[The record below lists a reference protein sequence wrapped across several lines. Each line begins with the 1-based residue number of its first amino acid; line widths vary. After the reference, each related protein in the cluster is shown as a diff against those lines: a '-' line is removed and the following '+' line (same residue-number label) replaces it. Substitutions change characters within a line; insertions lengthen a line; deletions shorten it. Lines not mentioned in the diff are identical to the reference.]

1 MANKYF
7 DFGKLKRSFY
17 NTKLYDGTTLIVE
30 MPKKRTFEKMQE
42 VAETNKDDNSIEAY
56 NKLLELMAEI
66 LSNNRNKKK
75 ITVEYLE
82 KAGYT
87 IEDIVTYI
95 SNYTDFVNSISKD
108 PN

>member
-1 MANKYF
+1 MANRYF

-82 KAGYT
+82 KVGYT

>member
-82 KAGYT
+82 KVGYT

-95 SNYTDFVNSISKD
+95 SNYTDFVNSIAKN

>member
-7 DFGKLKRSFY
+7 DFGKVKRSFY
-17 NTKLYDGTTLIVE
+17 TTKLYDGTTLVVE

-42 VAETNKDDNSIEAY
+42 VAEADKDDSNIDAY

-75 ITVEYLE
+75 ITAEYLE
-82 KAGYT
+82 DAGYT

-95 SNYTDFVNSISKD
+95 ENYTEFVNTITKN

>member
-1 MANKYF
+1 
-7 DFGKLKRSFY
+7 
-17 NTKLYDGTTLIVE
+17 
-30 MPKKRTFEKMQE
+30 
-42 VAETNKDDNSIEAY
+42 
-56 NKLLELMAEI
+56 MAEI

-95 SNYTDFVNSISKD
+95 SNYTDFVNSISKN

>member
-82 KAGYT
+82 EAGYT
-87 IEDIVTYI
+87 IEDIVAYI
-95 SNYTDFVNSISKD
+95 SNYTDFVNSIAKN

>member
-7 DFGKLKRSFY
+7 DFGKVKRSFY
-17 NTKLYDGTTLIVE
+17 TTKLRDGTTLVVE
-30 MPKKRTFEKMQE
+30 MPKKKTFEKMQE
-42 VAETNKDDNSIEAY
+42 VSETDKDDSNIDAY

-75 ITVEYLE
+75 ITAEYLE
-82 KAGYT
+82 EEGYT

-95 SNYTDFVNSISKD
+95 DNYTEFVNTITKN

>member
-7 DFGKLKRSFY
+7 DFGKVKRSFY
-17 NTKLYDGTTLIVE
+17 TTKLQDGTTLVVE
-30 MPKKRTFEKMQE
+30 MPKKKTFEKMQE
-42 VAETNKDDNSIEAY
+42 VSETDKDDSNIDAY

-75 ITVEYLE
+75 ITAEYLE
-82 KAGYT
+82 EEGYT

-95 SNYTDFVNSISKD
+95 DNYTEFVNTITRN